1 MSVKDMIKKSVLESG
16 VFDQYNISSILVALA
31 AALALGILIFL
42 VYRRFYTGVI
52 YSRTFAVTLVGMTVL
67 TCMVTLAISTN
78 VVISLGMVG
87 ALSIVRFRTAVKDPM
102 DLLYLF
108 WAITTGITAGA
119 GMYVL
124 ALLAA
129 AIMIFMII
137 LFYSRQQR
145 GKIYIAVIHYSGDEA
160 GDEVIRCF
168 GKRKYFIKSKTMR
181 KEKTEM
187 AVEIFCKQTDMDFME
202 KIRAIEHV
210 DDVTLISI
218 MGNIMA
224 KKRVIRC
231 LIIILTIVLAAG
243 VEMFWLS
250 RRKTI
255 KQYKESQAAFGN
267 PLMGYVPS
275 AWYNE
280 VSEDI
285 SLLYMDIT
293 WAELEPEE
301 GVYNWASIDE
311 ENQISRWRKEGK
323 HLVLRFV
330 CDIPSDEE
338 HMDIPEWLYEKSGEA
353 GRWYDG
359 EDGKGFAPD
368 YNNPTIISCH
378 RKAVRAIGEHFGQDG
393 LISYVELGSLG
404 HWGEWHVNYSEGIQR
419 IPREAVRDKYIL
431 PWTEAFPDAMILM
444 RRPFASAEKYG
455 FGLYNDMTGQRRPH
469 RAGWAG
475 SIMVVNMIRQVKRM

>member
-1 MSVKDMIKKSVLESG
+1 
-16 VFDQYNISSILVALA
+16 
-31 AALALGILIFL
+31 
-42 VYRRFYTGVI
+42 
-52 YSRTFAVTLVGMTVL
+52 
-67 TCMVTLAISTN
+67 
-78 VVISLGMVG
+78 
-87 ALSIVRFRTAVKDPM
+87 
-102 DLLYLF
+102 
-108 WAITTGITAGA
+108 
-119 GMYVL
+119 
-124 ALLAA
+124 
-129 AIMIFMII
+129 
-137 LFYSRQQR
+137 
-145 GKIYIAVIHYSGDEA
+145 
-160 GDEVIRCF
+160 
-168 GKRKYFIKSKTMR
+168 
-181 KEKTEM
+181 
-187 AVEIFCKQTDMDFME
+187 
-202 KIRAIEHV
+202 
-210 DDVTLISI
+210 
-218 MGNIMA
+218 
-224 KKRVIRC
+224 
-231 LIIILTIVLAAG
+231 
-243 VEMFWLS
+243 MFWLS

-267 PLMGYVPS
+267 PLMGYAPS

-338 HMDIPEWLYEKSGEA
+338 HMDIPEWLYEKSGKA
-353 GRWYDG
+353 GKWYDG
-359 EDGKGFAPD
+359 EYGKGFAPD

-378 RKAVRAIGEHFGQDG
+378 EQAVKALGEHFGQDG

-431 PWTEAFPDAMILM
+431 PWTEAFPDARILM

-455 FGLYNDMTGQRRPH
+455 FGLYNDMTGQPE
-469 RAGWAG
+469 ATQSWFDWINNGGEYDQTGEKNVIVPMKDFWKTAPSG
-475 SIMVVNMIRQVKRM
+475 GEFTSSLSMEEMLDTNLSGTVEMIREAHTTFLGPKIPDENYVDGYKEVLKNMGYRLWISMAELKNTAKGSRLKLTWENSGVAPMYKEWPVYVYIEDESGKLVEKSMISIKISSLLPGEKATTLTALETERLNSLLEKGYRLSVGIEDPMTELPCVRFAMEALYQEGKNYLW

>member
-1 MSVKDMIKKSVLESG
+1 
-16 VFDQYNISSILVALA
+16 
-31 AALALGILIFL
+31 
-42 VYRRFYTGVI
+42 
-52 YSRTFAVTLVGMTVL
+52 
-67 TCMVTLAISTN
+67 
-78 VVISLGMVG
+78 
-87 ALSIVRFRTAVKDPM
+87 
-102 DLLYLF
+102 
-108 WAITTGITAGA
+108 
-119 GMYVL
+119 
-124 ALLAA
+124 
-129 AIMIFMII
+129 
-137 LFYSRQQR
+137 
-145 GKIYIAVIHYSGDEA
+145 
-160 GDEVIRCF
+160 
-168 GKRKYFIKSKTMR
+168 
-181 KEKTEM
+181 
-187 AVEIFCKQTDMDFME
+187 
-202 KIRAIEHV
+202 
-210 DDVTLISI
+210 
-218 MGNIMA
+218 
-224 KKRVIRC
+224 
-231 LIIILTIVLAAG
+231 
-243 VEMFWLS
+243 MFWLS

-323 HLVLRFV
+323 HLVFRFV

-338 HMDIPEWLYEKSGEA
+338 HMDIPEWLYEKSGKA
-353 GRWYDG
+353 GKWYDG
-359 EDGKGFAPD
+359 EYGKGFAPD

-378 RKAVRAIGEHFGQDG
+378 EQAVKALGEHFGQDG

-419 IPREAVRDKYIL
+419 IPREAVREKYIL

-455 FGLYNDMTGQRRPH
+455 FGLYNDMTGQPE
-469 RAGWAG
+469 ATQSWFDWINNGGKYDQTGEKNVIVPMKDFWKTAPSG
-475 SIMVVNMIRQVKRM
+475 GEFTSSLSMEEMLDTNLSGTVEMIREAHTTFLGPKIPDENYVDGYKEVLKNMGYRLWISMAELKNTAKGSRLKLTWENSGVAPMYKEWPVYVYIEDESGKLVEKSRISIKISSLFPGEKATTLTALETERLNSLLEKGYRLSVGIEDPMTELPCVRFAMETLYQEGKNYLW

>member
-1 MSVKDMIKKSVLESG
+1 
-16 VFDQYNISSILVALA
+16 
-31 AALALGILIFL
+31 
-42 VYRRFYTGVI
+42 
-52 YSRTFAVTLVGMTVL
+52 
-67 TCMVTLAISTN
+67 
-78 VVISLGMVG
+78 
-87 ALSIVRFRTAVKDPM
+87 
-102 DLLYLF
+102 
-108 WAITTGITAGA
+108 
-119 GMYVL
+119 
-124 ALLAA
+124 
-129 AIMIFMII
+129 
-137 LFYSRQQR
+137 
-145 GKIYIAVIHYSGDEA
+145 
-160 GDEVIRCF
+160 
-168 GKRKYFIKSKTMR
+168 
-181 KEKTEM
+181 
-187 AVEIFCKQTDMDFME
+187 
-202 KIRAIEHV
+202 
-210 DDVTLISI
+210 
-218 MGNIMA
+218 
-224 KKRVIRC
+224 
-231 LIIILTIVLAAG
+231 
-243 VEMFWLS
+243 MFWLS

-378 RKAVRAIGEHFGQDG
+378 EQAVKALGEHFGQDG

-455 FGLYNDMTGQRRPH
+455 FGLYNDMTGQPE
-469 RAGWAG
+469 ATQSWLGWINNGGEYDQTGEKNVIVPMNDFWKTAPSGGEFTSSLSMEEMLDTNLSGTVEMLREAHTTFLGPKIPDENYVDGYKEVLKNMGYRLWISMAELKNTAKG
-475 SIMVVNMIRQVKRM
+475 SRLKLTWENSGVAPMYKEWPVYVYIEDESGKLVEKSRISIKISSLLPGEKATTLTALETERLNSLLEKGYRLSVGIEDPMTELPCVRFAMEALYQEGKNYLW

>member
-1 MSVKDMIKKSVLESG
+1 
-16 VFDQYNISSILVALA
+16 
-31 AALALGILIFL
+31 
-42 VYRRFYTGVI
+42 
-52 YSRTFAVTLVGMTVL
+52 
-67 TCMVTLAISTN
+67 
-78 VVISLGMVG
+78 
-87 ALSIVRFRTAVKDPM
+87 
-102 DLLYLF
+102 
-108 WAITTGITAGA
+108 
-119 GMYVL
+119 
-124 ALLAA
+124 
-129 AIMIFMII
+129 
-137 LFYSRQQR
+137 
-145 GKIYIAVIHYSGDEA
+145 
-160 GDEVIRCF
+160 
-168 GKRKYFIKSKTMR
+168 
-181 KEKTEM
+181 
-187 AVEIFCKQTDMDFME
+187 
-202 KIRAIEHV
+202 
-210 DDVTLISI
+210 
-218 MGNIMA
+218 
-224 KKRVIRC
+224 
-231 LIIILTIVLAAG
+231 
-243 VEMFWLS
+243 MFWLS

-338 HMDIPEWLYEKSGEA
+338 HMDIPEWLYEKSGKA
-353 GRWYDG
+353 GKWYDG
-359 EDGKGFAPD
+359 EYGKGFAPD
-368 YNNPTIISCH
+368 YNSPTIISCH
-378 RKAVRAIGEHFGQDG
+378 KKAVRAIGEHFGQDG

-431 PWTEAFPDAMILM
+431 PWTEAFPDARILM

-455 FGLYNDMTGQRRPH
+455 FGLYNDMTGQPE
-469 RAGWAG
+469 ATQSWLGWINNGGEYDQTGEKNVIVPMKDFWKTAPSG
-475 SIMVVNMIRQVKRM
+475 GEFTSSLSMEEMLDTNLSGTVEMIREAHTTFLGPKIPDENYVDGYKEVLKNMGYRLWISMAELKNTAKGSRLKLTWENSGVAPMYKEWPVYVYIEDESSKLVEKSRISIKISSLLPGEKATTLTALETERLNSLLEKGYRLSVGIEDPMTELPCVRFAMETLYQEGKNYLW

>member
-1 MSVKDMIKKSVLESG
+1 
-16 VFDQYNISSILVALA
+16 
-31 AALALGILIFL
+31 
-42 VYRRFYTGVI
+42 
-52 YSRTFAVTLVGMTVL
+52 
-67 TCMVTLAISTN
+67 
-78 VVISLGMVG
+78 
-87 ALSIVRFRTAVKDPM
+87 
-102 DLLYLF
+102 
-108 WAITTGITAGA
+108 
-119 GMYVL
+119 
-124 ALLAA
+124 
-129 AIMIFMII
+129 
-137 LFYSRQQR
+137 
-145 GKIYIAVIHYSGDEA
+145 
-160 GDEVIRCF
+160 
-168 GKRKYFIKSKTMR
+168 
-181 KEKTEM
+181 
-187 AVEIFCKQTDMDFME
+187 
-202 KIRAIEHV
+202 
-210 DDVTLISI
+210 
-218 MGNIMA
+218 
-224 KKRVIRC
+224 
-231 LIIILTIVLAAG
+231 
-243 VEMFWLS
+243 MFWLS

-323 HLVLRFV
+323 HLVFRFV

-338 HMDIPEWLYEKSGEA
+338 HMDIPEWLYEKSGKA
-353 GRWYDG
+353 GKWYDG
-359 EDGKGFAPD
+359 EYGKGFAPD

-378 RKAVRAIGEHFGQDG
+378 EQAVKALGEHFGQDG

-455 FGLYNDMTGQRRPH
+455 FGLYNDMTGQPE
-469 RAGWAG
+469 ATQSWLGWINNGGEYDQTGEKNVIVPMNDFWKTAPSG
-475 SIMVVNMIRQVKRM
+475 GEFTSSLSMEEMLDTNLSGTVEMIREAHTTFLGPKIPDENYVDGYKEVLKNMGYRLWISMAELKNTAKGSRLKLTWENSGVAPMYKEWPVYVYIEDESGKLVEKSRISIKISSLLPGEKATTLTALETERLNSLLEKGYRLSVGIEDPMTELPCVRFAMETLYQEGKNYLW

>member
-1 MSVKDMIKKSVLESG
+1 
-16 VFDQYNISSILVALA
+16 
-31 AALALGILIFL
+31 
-42 VYRRFYTGVI
+42 
-52 YSRTFAVTLVGMTVL
+52 
-67 TCMVTLAISTN
+67 
-78 VVISLGMVG
+78 
-87 ALSIVRFRTAVKDPM
+87 
-102 DLLYLF
+102 
-108 WAITTGITAGA
+108 
-119 GMYVL
+119 
-124 ALLAA
+124 
-129 AIMIFMII
+129 
-137 LFYSRQQR
+137 
-145 GKIYIAVIHYSGDEA
+145 
-160 GDEVIRCF
+160 
-168 GKRKYFIKSKTMR
+168 
-181 KEKTEM
+181 
-187 AVEIFCKQTDMDFME
+187 
-202 KIRAIEHV
+202 
-210 DDVTLISI
+210 
-218 MGNIMA
+218 
-224 KKRVIRC
+224 
-231 LIIILTIVLAAG
+231 
-243 VEMFWLS
+243 MFWLS

-338 HMDIPEWLYEKSGEA
+338 HMDIPEWLYEKSGKA
-353 GRWYDG
+353 GKWYDG
-359 EDGKGFAPD
+359 EYGKGFALD

-378 RKAVRAIGEHFGQDG
+378 EQAVKALGEHFGQDG

-444 RRPFASAEKYG
+444 RRPFAAAEKYG
-455 FGLYNDMTGQRRPH
+455 FGLYNDMTGQPE
-469 RAGWAG
+469 ATQSWFDWINNGGEYDQTGEKNVIVPMKDFWKTAPSG
-475 SIMVVNMIRQVKRM
+475 GEFTSSLSMEEMLDTNLSGTVEMIREAHTTFLGPKIPDENYVDGYKEVLKNMGYRLWISMAELKNTAKGSRLKLTWENSGVAPMYKEWPVYVYIEDESGKLVEKSRISIKISSLLPGEKATTLTALETERLNSLLEKGYRLSVGIEDPMTELPCVRFAMEALYQEGKNYLW

>member
-1 MSVKDMIKKSVLESG
+1 
-16 VFDQYNISSILVALA
+16 
-31 AALALGILIFL
+31 
-42 VYRRFYTGVI
+42 
-52 YSRTFAVTLVGMTVL
+52 
-67 TCMVTLAISTN
+67 
-78 VVISLGMVG
+78 
-87 ALSIVRFRTAVKDPM
+87 
-102 DLLYLF
+102 
-108 WAITTGITAGA
+108 
-119 GMYVL
+119 
-124 ALLAA
+124 
-129 AIMIFMII
+129 
-137 LFYSRQQR
+137 
-145 GKIYIAVIHYSGDEA
+145 
-160 GDEVIRCF
+160 
-168 GKRKYFIKSKTMR
+168 
-181 KEKTEM
+181 
-187 AVEIFCKQTDMDFME
+187 
-202 KIRAIEHV
+202 
-210 DDVTLISI
+210 
-218 MGNIMA
+218 
-224 KKRVIRC
+224 
-231 LIIILTIVLAAG
+231 
-243 VEMFWLS
+243 MFWLS

-323 HLVLRFV
+323 HLVFRFV

-338 HMDIPEWLYEKSGEA
+338 HMDIPEWLYEKSGKA
-353 GRWYDG
+353 GKWYDG
-359 EDGKGFAPD
+359 EYGKGFAPD

-378 RKAVRAIGEHFGQDG
+378 EQAVKALGEHFGQDG

-444 RRPFASAEKYG
+444 RRPFAAAEKYG
-455 FGLYNDMTGQRRPH
+455 FGLYNDMTGQPE
-469 RAGWAG
+469 ATQSWLGWINNGGEYDQTGEKNVIVPMNDFWKTAPSG
-475 SIMVVNMIRQVKRM
+475 GEFTSSLSMEEMLDTNLSGTVEMIREAHTTFLGPKIPDENYVDGYKEVLKNMGYRLWISMAELKNTAKGSRLKLTWENSGVAPMYKEWPVYVYIEDESGKLVEKSRISIKISSLLPGEKATTLTALETERLNSLLEKGYRLSVGIEDPMTELPCVRFAMEALYQEGKNYLW

>member
-1 MSVKDMIKKSVLESG
+1 
-16 VFDQYNISSILVALA
+16 
-31 AALALGILIFL
+31 
-42 VYRRFYTGVI
+42 
-52 YSRTFAVTLVGMTVL
+52 
-67 TCMVTLAISTN
+67 
-78 VVISLGMVG
+78 
-87 ALSIVRFRTAVKDPM
+87 
-102 DLLYLF
+102 
-108 WAITTGITAGA
+108 
-119 GMYVL
+119 
-124 ALLAA
+124 
-129 AIMIFMII
+129 
-137 LFYSRQQR
+137 
-145 GKIYIAVIHYSGDEA
+145 
-160 GDEVIRCF
+160 
-168 GKRKYFIKSKTMR
+168 
-181 KEKTEM
+181 
-187 AVEIFCKQTDMDFME
+187 
-202 KIRAIEHV
+202 
-210 DDVTLISI
+210 
-218 MGNIMA
+218 
-224 KKRVIRC
+224 
-231 LIIILTIVLAAG
+231 
-243 VEMFWLS
+243 MFWLS

-378 RKAVRAIGEHFGQDG
+378 EQAVKALGEHFGQDG

-455 FGLYNDMTGQRRPH
+455 FGLYNDMTGQPEATQSWFDWINNGGEYDQTGEKNVIVPMNDFWKTAPSGGEFTSSLSMEEMLDTNLSGTVEMLREAHTTFLGPKIPDENYVDGYKEVLKNMGYRLWISM
-469 RAGWAG
+469 AELKNTAKG
-475 SIMVVNMIRQVKRM
+475 SRLKLTWENSGVAPMYKEWPVYVYIEDESGKLVEKSRISIKISSLLPGEKATTLTALETERLNSLLEKGYRLSVGIEDPMTELPCVRFAMEALYQEGKNYLW

>member
-1 MSVKDMIKKSVLESG
+1 
-16 VFDQYNISSILVALA
+16 
-31 AALALGILIFL
+31 
-42 VYRRFYTGVI
+42 
-52 YSRTFAVTLVGMTVL
+52 
-67 TCMVTLAISTN
+67 
-78 VVISLGMVG
+78 
-87 ALSIVRFRTAVKDPM
+87 
-102 DLLYLF
+102 
-108 WAITTGITAGA
+108 
-119 GMYVL
+119 
-124 ALLAA
+124 
-129 AIMIFMII
+129 
-137 LFYSRQQR
+137 
-145 GKIYIAVIHYSGDEA
+145 
-160 GDEVIRCF
+160 
-168 GKRKYFIKSKTMR
+168 
-181 KEKTEM
+181 
-187 AVEIFCKQTDMDFME
+187 
-202 KIRAIEHV
+202 
-210 DDVTLISI
+210 
-218 MGNIMA
+218 
-224 KKRVIRC
+224 
-231 LIIILTIVLAAG
+231 
-243 VEMFWLS
+243 MFWLS

-378 RKAVRAIGEHFGQDG
+378 EQAVKALGEHFGQDG

-455 FGLYNDMTGQRRPH
+455 FGLYNDMTGQPE
-469 RAGWAG
+469 ATQSWLGWINNGGEYDQTGEKNVIVPMNDFWKTAPSG
-475 SIMVVNMIRQVKRM
+475 GEFTSSLSMEEMLDTNLSGTVEMIREAHTTFLGPKIPDENYVDGYKEVLKNMGYRLWISMAELKNTAKGSRLKLTWENSGVAPMYKEWPVYVYIEDESGKLVEKSMISIKISSLLPGEKATTLTALETERLNSLLEKGYRLSVGIEDPMTELPCVRFAMEALYQEGKNYLW